1 MIKNPKKIMD
11 TLKSIIEQ
19 TELQHATKWGI
30 DVYTYQ
36 GQNIIGIAAFKSYV
50 GIWFYSGVHL
60 SDPFHV
66 LVNAQE
72 GKTKS
77 QRQWRF
83 HDIDEIHPEIILS
96 YINEAIENAKKGIK
110 PVSQKRKETE
120 IPPIL
125 CEALS
130 SNEELSFCFEKLSPY
145 KQKEYANYI
154 HEAKREAT
162 QIARME
168 KIKPMIMQGIGLNDK
183 YK

>member
-1 MIKNPKKIMD
+1 MIKNPMEILDK
-11 TLKSIIEQ
+11 LKSIISE
-19 TELQHATKWGI
+19 TELDRTVKWGI
-30 DVYTYQ
+30 DVFTYQ

-50 GIWFYSGVHL
+50 GIWFYNGVVL
-60 SDPFHV
+60 SDPAQV

-83 HDIDEIHPEIILS
+83 HSIEEINRDLIVS
-96 YINEAIENAKKGIK
+96 YVKEAVENAKKGFK
-110 PVSQKRKETE
+110 PVIQKSEE
-120 IPPIL
+120 IEFPPIL

-130 SNEELSFCFEKLSPY
+130 SNEELNFCFEKLSPS
-145 KQKEYANYI
+145 KQKEYASYI
-154 HEAKREAT
+154 SEAKREAT
-162 QIARME
+162 QIARIE